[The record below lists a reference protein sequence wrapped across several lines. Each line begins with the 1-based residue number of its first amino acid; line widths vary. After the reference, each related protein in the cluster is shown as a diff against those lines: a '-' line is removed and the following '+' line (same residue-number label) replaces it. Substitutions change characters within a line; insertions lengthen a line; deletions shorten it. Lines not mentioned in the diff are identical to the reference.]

1 MRNFLAA
8 LGGAS
13 SVATITAVA
22 TFVVVAL
29 SGAFAISSLIGRVE
43 KLESD
48 LTKAQ
53 ARIVELAASQTKL
66 SASIDAA
73 DRSIKSLRSDL
84 DQPRVRPL
92 ASILGGGA
100 GLQR

>member
-1 MRNFLAA
+1 MRNFLAT
-8 LGGAS
+8 LGRAS

-48 LTKAQ
+48 
-53 ARIVELAASQTKL
+53 
-66 SASIDAA
+66 
-73 DRSIKSLRSDL
+73 IKSLRSDL

-92 ASILGGGA
+92 ASIRGGGA